1 MNDNKEK
8 EATGAQYAQ
17 FGLMVSLRTT
27 KTLGEKNFSFDA
39 MQQLLGDPD
48 KPVDSIVDK
57 VVREIFGINFD
68 KWVREKEKI
77 SKFYEVCFGIKVDW
91 KGIVIPTGPAEFN
104 HLELILKELTED
116 QIYNAYAKKFGK
128 DKVWKYYDSISKTIN
143 RDKGGEA
150 LRPKGNYLILHLGGD
165 EPDVKH
171 LNKSYNDFSDDGNKY
186 MIVKE
191 GMIAAMRYRFETDKM
206 YDVKGLTRFH
216 SLDADGYAMLM
227 FRDSYGQFN
236 ISWYDRGNRYSD
248 NGPRQG
254 VF

>member
-39 MQQLLGDPD
+39 MQQLLGDPY

-68 KWVREKEKI
+68 KWAREKEKT

-104 HLELILKELTED
+104 HLELILK
-116 QIYNAYAKKFGK
+116 
-128 DKVWKYYDSISKTIN
+128 
-143 RDKGGEA
+143 
-150 LRPKGNYLILHLGGD
+150 
-165 EPDVKH
+165 
-171 LNKSYNDFSDDGNKY
+171 
-186 MIVKE
+186 
-191 GMIAAMRYRFETDKM
+191 
-206 YDVKGLTRFH
+206 GLTRFH
-216 SLDADGYAMLM
+216 SLLADGNAMYM
-227 FRDSYGQFN
+227 CGNGRGQFR
-236 ISWYDRGNRYSD
+236 ISGSDRGNRDSD
-248 NGPRQG
+248 HGPRQV

>member
-1 MNDNKEK
+1 
-8 EATGAQYAQ
+8 
-17 FGLMVSLRTT
+17 
-27 KTLGEKNFSFDA
+27 

-116 QIYNAYAKKFGK
+116 QIYNAYAKKF
-128 DKVWKYYDSISKTIN
+128 
-143 RDKGGEA
+143 
-150 LRPKGNYLILHLGGD
+150 
-165 EPDVKH
+165 
-171 LNKSYNDFSDDGNKY
+171 
-186 MIVKE
+186 VKE

-248 NGPRQG
+248 NGPRQV

>member
-17 FGLMVSLRTT
+17 FGLMISLRTT

-57 VVREIFGINFD
+57 VVREIFGI
-68 KWVREKEKI
+68 
-77 SKFYEVCFGIKVDW
+77 KVDW
-91 KGIVIPTGPAEFN
+91 KGIAIPTGPAEFK

-206 YDVKGLTRFH
+206 YDGKGFTRFH
-216 SLDADGYAMLM
+216 SLLADGNAMYM
-227 FRDSYGQFN
+227 CGNGRGQFR
-236 ISWYDRGNRYSD
+236 ISGFDRGNRDSD
-248 NGPRQG
+248 HGPRQV